1 MTEQLNH
8 HKKIHRGCGKKRGR
22 DKVKLQTKPRGR
34 AQTKESSLEK
44 GMDITIVS
52 RKGVG

>member
-8 HKKIHRGCGKKRGR
+8 HKKIHRGCGKKRKGQ
-22 DKVKLQTKPRGR
+22 VKLQTKPRGR

-44 GMDITIVS
+44 GMDVTIVS
-52 RKGVG
+52 CKGVG